1 MLRRCIAADPHHGES
16 WTAVSKDWA
25 TLGNMEKTSTEKLV
39 IRVAANMGLG
49 VYVAEALSSA
59 LPPAKGK

>member
-1 MLRRCIAADPHHGES
+1 VLRRCIAAEPHHGDG

-25 TLGNMEKTSTEKLV
+25 TLGNMEKTSTEKLA

-49 VYVAEALSSA
+49 VYVADLPPST